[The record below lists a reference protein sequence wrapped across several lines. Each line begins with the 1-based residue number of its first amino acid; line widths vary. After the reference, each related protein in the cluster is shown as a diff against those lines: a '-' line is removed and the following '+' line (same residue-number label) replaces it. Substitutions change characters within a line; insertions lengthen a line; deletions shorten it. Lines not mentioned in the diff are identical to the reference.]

1 MSGTTTGQGVADTP
15 LTEAE
20 LVLCR
25 RYMGYPAM
33 GGINSGQQSW
43 RFFQVYGFNEW
54 RMRNMAPEEYVQI
67 RTYLGQCQ
75 TLETAILG
83 ASDNLDTD
91 QAAVWHHNRAEVLYL
106 FCFFYRC
113 RMQLRSI
120 LHTPPSTMLRAVPP
134 IVF

>member
-1 MSGTTTGQGVADTP
+1 MSGTTTDPTIADTP

-91 QAAVWHHNRAEVLYL
+91 QAAVWHHNRAEVQDRFGL
-106 FCFFYRC
+106 FNRW
-113 RMQLRSI
+113 RMQLCAFFGI
-120 LHTPPSTMLRAVPP
+120 PPGPGLRPANR
-134 IVF
+134 IVI